1 MKRNLSRMLCLVMV
15 LLFAVAPLS
24 ACSGDGPLT
33 IAQDGSS
40 SYLIVYENGN
50 RDAADAAEL
59 LAEELED
66 LTEAVLEVTDDRTEH
81 DPSVP
86 EIRVGRTNRGL
97 NYSLQRTVRY
107 GGYVITREGQDI
119 YILGGGEDALKRA
132 YQYARY
138 FNAKYHRKGRLGERH
153 AFTVE
158 LDGLYHT
165 LAAISYVFRNP
176 LHHGITATPLAYSHS
191 SARVIF
197 SKDIWSES
205 SKDIIPKHKQRTFLP
220 SHNTCPEGY
229 RMDTNGLILR
239 EDVVDTSDV
248 EHLYGTPRAF
258 LYYMNRLSGEEWQKE
273 QKQDNVN
280 ATPITIRIIENGI
293 SMQTMEQM
301 LRNEHGR
308 NDYRKMSDI
317 NLCEFIDKNILPEIG
332 KTSVYLLTASEKQK
346 IAQFLY
352 LQKRLPEAQIK
363 RCLAML

>member
-1 MKRNLSRMLCLVMV
+1 MKKAYHICLSSGNEIYCRDNEDYIHCFNSLAIAIAETESV
-15 LLFAVAPLS
+15 LLADS
-24 ACSGDGPLT
+24 IMSNHIHECIRT
-33 IAQDGSS
+33 SS
-40 SYLIVYENGN
+40 LN
-50 RDAADAAEL
+50 
-59 LAEELED
+59 
-66 LTEAVLEVTDDRTEH
+66 EVIKRH
-81 DPSVP
+81 
-86 EIRVGRTNRGL
+86 
-97 NYSLQRTVRY
+97 RY
-107 GGYVITREGQDI
+107 
-119 YILGGGEDALKRA
+119 K
-132 YQYARY
+132 YARY

-176 LHHGITATPLAYSHS
+176 LHHGITATPLAYLHS

-197 SKDIWSES
+197 SKDIWSGS
-205 SKDIIPKHKQRTFLP
+205 PKNIIPKHKQRTFLP

-239 EDVVDTSDV
+239 EDVIDTSDV

-352 LQKRLPEAQIK
+352 LQNRLPEAQIK

>member
-1 MKRNLSRMLCLVMV
+1 MSNHIHECIRTSSLSEVIKR
-15 LLFAVAPLS
+15 
-24 ACSGDGPLT
+24 
-33 IAQDGSS
+33 
-40 SYLIVYENGN
+40 
-50 RDAADAAEL
+50 
-59 LAEELED
+59 
-66 LTEAVLEVTDDRTEH
+66 H
-81 DPSVP
+81 
-86 EIRVGRTNRGL
+86 
-97 NYSLQRTVRY
+97 RY
-107 GGYVITREGQDI
+107 
-119 YILGGGEDALKRA
+119 K
-132 YQYARY
+132 YARY

-176 LHHGITATPLAYSHS
+176 LHHGITATPLAYLHS

-197 SKDIWSES
+197 SKDIWPGSP
-205 SKDIIPKHKQRTFLP
+205 KNIIPKHKQRTFLP

>member
-1 MKRNLSRMLCLVMV
+1 MKKAYHICLSSGNEIYCRDNEDYIHCFNSLAIAIAETESV
-15 LLFAVAPLS
+15 LLADSIMSNHIHECIRTSSLS
-24 ACSGDGPLT
+24 
-33 IAQDGSS
+33 
-40 SYLIVYENGN
+40 
-50 RDAADAAEL
+50 
-59 LAEELED
+59 
-66 LTEAVLEVTDDRTEH
+66 EVIKRH
-81 DPSVP
+81 
-86 EIRVGRTNRGL
+86 
-97 NYSLQRTVRY
+97 RY
-107 GGYVITREGQDI
+107 
-119 YILGGGEDALKRA
+119 K
-132 YQYARY
+132 YARY

-176 LHHGITATPLAYSHS
+176 LHHGITATPLAYLHS

-332 KTSVYLLTASEKQK
+332 KASVYLLTASEKQK

>member
-1 MKRNLSRMLCLVMV
+1 MKKAYHICLSSGNEIYCRDNEDYIHCFNSLAIAIAETESV
-15 LLFAVAPLS
+15 LLADSIMSNHIHECIRTSSLS
-24 ACSGDGPLT
+24 
-33 IAQDGSS
+33 
-40 SYLIVYENGN
+40 
-50 RDAADAAEL
+50 
-59 LAEELED
+59 
-66 LTEAVLEVTDDRTEH
+66 EV
-81 DPSVP
+81 
-86 EIRVGRTNRGL
+86 I
-97 NYSLQRTVRY
+97 
-107 GGYVITREGQDI
+107 
-119 YILGGGEDALKRA
+119 KRHR

-138 FNAKYHRKGRLGERH
+138 FNAKYHRKGRLGDRH

-176 LHHGITATPLAYSHS
+176 LHHGITATPLAYLHS

>member
-1 MKRNLSRMLCLVMV
+1 MKKAYHICLS
-15 LLFAVAPLS
+15 
-24 ACSGDGPLT
+24 SGNEIYCRDNEDYIHCFNSLA
-33 IAQDGSS
+33 IAIAETES
-40 SYLIVYENGN
+40 
-50 RDAADAAEL
+50 EL
-59 LAEELED
+59 LADSIMSNHIHECIR
-66 LTEAVLEVTDDRTEH
+66 TSSPSEVIKRH
-81 DPSVP
+81 
-86 EIRVGRTNRGL
+86 
-97 NYSLQRTVRY
+97 RY
-107 GGYVITREGQDI
+107 
-119 YILGGGEDALKRA
+119 K
-132 YQYARY
+132 YARY

-176 LHHGITATPLAYSHS
+176 LHHGITATPLAYLHS

-352 LQKRLPEAQIK
+352 LQNRLPEAQIK

>member
-1 MKRNLSRMLCLVMV
+1 MKKAYHICLSSGNEIYCRDNEDYIHCFNSLAIAIAETESV
-15 LLFAVAPLS
+15 LLADSIMSNHIHECIRTSSLS
-24 ACSGDGPLT
+24 
-33 IAQDGSS
+33 
-40 SYLIVYENGN
+40 
-50 RDAADAAEL
+50 
-59 LAEELED
+59 
-66 LTEAVLEVTDDRTEH
+66 EV
-81 DPSVP
+81 
-86 EIRVGRTNRGL
+86 I
-97 NYSLQRTVRY
+97 
-107 GGYVITREGQDI
+107 
-119 YILGGGEDALKRA
+119 KRHR

-176 LHHGITATPLAYSHS
+176 LHHGITATPLAYLHS

-197 SKDIWSES
+197 SKDIWPGSP
-205 SKDIIPKHKQRTFLP
+205 KNIIPKHKQRTFLP

-308 NDYRKMSDI
+308 NDYRKMNDI

-352 LQKRLPEAQIK
+352 LRNRLPEAQIK

>member
-1 MKRNLSRMLCLVMV
+1 MKKAYHICLSSGNEIYCRGNEDYIHCFNSLAIAIAETESV
-15 LLFAVAPLS
+15 LLADSIMSNHIHECIRTSSLS
-24 ACSGDGPLT
+24 
-33 IAQDGSS
+33 
-40 SYLIVYENGN
+40 
-50 RDAADAAEL
+50 
-59 LAEELED
+59 
-66 LTEAVLEVTDDRTEH
+66 EVIKRH
-81 DPSVP
+81 
-86 EIRVGRTNRGL
+86 
-97 NYSLQRTVRY
+97 RY
-107 GGYVITREGQDI
+107 
-119 YILGGGEDALKRA
+119 K
-132 YQYARY
+132 YARY